1 MVDWRLSTGVLGRG
15 REEKRRQRKEE
26 REGEGQEGDLLKECG
41 RDGVK
46 GRALAPETNARE
58 GGP

>member
-1 MVDWRLSTGVLGRG
+1 MTGKR
-15 REEKRRQRKEE
+15 REEKRRKRKEE
-26 REGEGQEGDLLKECG
+26 REGEGQEGDLIKERG
-41 RDGVK
+41 RYGVK